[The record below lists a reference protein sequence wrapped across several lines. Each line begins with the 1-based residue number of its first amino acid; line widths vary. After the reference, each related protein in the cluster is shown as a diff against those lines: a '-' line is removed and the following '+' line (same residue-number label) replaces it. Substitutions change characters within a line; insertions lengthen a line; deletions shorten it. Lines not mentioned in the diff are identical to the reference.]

1 MISHFAGVGYS
12 VYRITRNIGKKI
24 FDSLGI
30 GGFYIFFLTVFV
42 CSGYKY
48 IHSRRYCV
56 TDSEQSISFRSRL
69 SSWSLFYKDAKF
81 IKSSDHALTI
91 YVFVI
96 SSQFSAD
103 AFSII
108 LLLL

>member
-1 MISHFAGVGYS
+1 MHFLMISHFAGVGYS

-24 FDSLGI
+24 FDSFELDSLGI

-69 SSWSLFYKDAKF
+69 SS
-81 IKSSDHALTI
+81 
-91 YVFVI
+91 
-96 SSQFSAD
+96 
-103 AFSII
+103 
-108 LLLL
+108 